1 MPVFSLKLGSSAI
14 NESAIGCFA
23 KSTLTVFPFSLVH
36 EKSPLTFEAFCPPV
50 RFCEKSTPQPARLK
64 AAAPAPTPR
73 KNCRRSILRQPVPS
87 FVNFAPFPRLPGYAP
102 THHYLWSG
110 PRNQPTPKTANSG
123 AKGRSDRL
131 ALSGFPAHP
140 PRFVIPTLSIYH
152 KL

>member
-50 RFCEKSTPQPARLK
+50 RFCEKSTPQPARLN
-64 AAAPAPTPR
+64 AAPAPTPH

-87 FVNFAPFPRLPGYAP
+87 FANFAPFPRLPGY
-102 THHYLWSG
+102 TSTRHYLWSR
-110 PRNQPTPKTANSG
+110 PRSQPTPNTG
-123 AKGRSDRL
+123 VKGRSDRVP
-131 ALSGFPAHP
+131 LSGSAAHT
-140 PRFVIPTLSIYH
+140 PRFVI
-152 KL
+152 